1 MDYSSLECFK
11 RHGISYN
18 HPGDGLRMRPLER
31 EDYEKG
37 YITLLSQLTKVGDV
51 SRLKFEQRFDEMKN
65 NPGSYYIIVV
75 EDIAESKIVC
85 SATLLIER
93 KFIHGAS
100 LRGRIEDV
108 VVDEGYRSKHLGRLV
123 LETQTELSK
132 LLGCYK
138 ITLDCKP
145 ALVGFYEK
153 FGYSQENCIFLVQR
167 FFD

>member
-1 MDYSSLECFK
+1 MGESCALFESTLLETMDYSSLECFK

-75 EDIAESKIVC
+75 EV
-85 SATLLIER
+85 R
-93 KFIHGAS
+93 KYQ
-100 LRGRIEDV
+100 R
-108 VVDEGYRSKHLGRLV
+108 LGLV
-123 LETQTELSK
+123 N
-132 LLGCYK
+132 
-138 ITLDCKP
+138 
-145 ALVGFYEK
+145 F
-153 FGYSQENCIFLVQR
+153 
-167 FFD
+167 